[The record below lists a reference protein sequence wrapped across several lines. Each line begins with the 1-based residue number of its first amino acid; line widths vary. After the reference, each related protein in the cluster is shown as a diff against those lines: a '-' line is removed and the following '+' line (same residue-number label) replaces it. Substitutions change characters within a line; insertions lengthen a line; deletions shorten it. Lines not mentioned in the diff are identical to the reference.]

1 MHNPLDDPDKATDK
15 SVRPTRADD
24 AAIEIEV
31 ADMRHDSAAHSAANR
46 RRRFELP
53 AFAAYGDLLTQAY
66 SAMRHDL
73 RKTLLTMAGMAW
85 GIATVV
91 LLLAYGN
98 GFAHAIEA
106 IFESF
111 GATAVGV
118 FPGRTSQQAGGNK
131 AGVLVRFTSD
141 DVELLLNNIPL
152 AKHVVRMGQKDSTV
166 QNDNRSFT
174 FPVMGLDPAIQQIW
188 NLDIEEGR
196 FLNDADNMQHGLY
209 AVLASEARDKLFS
222 GMPAVG
228 QSVRIDGVTFEVI
241 GVGKPRMQEG
251 DNDDNRAVYIPYNSL
266 DVLKDNHYIDG
277 MWLDSAGLD
286 HDKMAK
292 TIRDSL
298 AAAHGFKPD
307 DPRAVF
313 VFDAQ
318 KQLAQFGIISTA
330 LKVLLAFIGTVT
342 LGIGGVGLMN
352 IMLVSVTQRTREIGV
367 EKALG
372 ARRHDILFQFLSE
385 AMVITAAGGVL
396 GIALS
401 YAVSLAAGRLTFYSA
416 LAKHAEAADI
426 RLIVSPGILIV
437 ATGILAVVGVVSGM
451 VPALRA
457 ANLDPIEALR
467 YE

>member
-1 MHNPLDDPDKATDK
+1 MHKSPNESPDTQ
-15 SVRPTRADD
+15 
-24 AAIEIEV
+24 
-31 ADMRHDSAAHSAANR
+31 HNSALQR
-46 RRRFELP
+46 RRRLGLP
-53 AFAAYGDLLTQAY
+53 AFAAYRDLLKQAY

-73 RKTLLTMAGMAW
+73 RKTVLTMAGMAW

-91 LLLAYGN
+91 LLMAYGN
-98 GFAHAIEA
+98 GFAHAIET
-106 IFESF
+106 IFQSF

-131 AGVLVRFTSD
+131 AGVQIRFTSD
-141 DVELLLNNIPL
+141 DIELLRNNVPL
-152 AKHVVRMGQKDSTV
+152 ARHVVRMGQKDSTV

-174 FPVMGLDPAIQQIW
+174 FPVQGVDPAIQDIW
-188 NLDIEEGR
+188 KLEMEQGR
-196 FLNDADNMQHGLY
+196 FLDDADNMQHGLY
-209 AVLASEARDKLFS
+209 AVIASEARDKLFS

-228 QSVRIDGVTFEVI
+228 QSIRIDGVTFEVI

-251 DNDDNRAVYIPYNSL
+251 DSDDNRAVYIPYNSM
-266 DVLKDNHYIDG
+266 DVLKDTHYIDG
-277 MWLDSAGLD
+277 IWLDSAGLD
-286 HDKMAK
+286 HDKMTK

-298 AAAHGFKPD
+298 ATAHGFKSD

-318 KQLAQFGIISTA
+318 KQLSQFGIISTA

-372 ARRHDILFQFLSE
+372 ARRHEILFQFLAE
-385 AMVITAAGGVL
+385 AMVITAAGGIL

-401 YAVSLAAGRLTFYSA
+401 YIVSLGAGRLTFYSA
-416 LAKHAEAADI
+416 MAKHAEAADI

-437 ATGILAVVGVVSGM
+437 ATGILAIVGVVSGM